1 MRTTTTEKTLDVLR
15 MLFARYGLPKELVTD
30 NGPQFTSTVFTRCMQ
45 ENGIRHSRSA
55 PYHPATNGAAERVV
69 QTFKNFLRAGK
80 DDSGSHSQKL
90 AQFLLVNRTTPHS
103 TTGVPPAELF
113 LKRSLRTRLDI
124 MRPSVDDK
132 VAAEQEKQKRYTMI
146 PVLKTAR

>member
-1 MRTTTTEKTLDVLR
+1 
-15 MLFARYGLPKELVTD
+15 MLFACYGLPKESVTD
-30 NGPQFTSTVFTRCMQ
+30 NGPQFTSTVFTRCLQ
-45 ENGIRHSRSA
+45 ENGIRRSRSA

-80 DDSGSHSQKL
+80 DDSGSHSRKL
-90 AQFLLVNRTTPHS
+90 AQFLLVNRTPPHS

-113 LKRSLRTRLDI
+113 LKRSLRTRLNI

-132 VAAEQEKQKRYTMI
+132 VVVQQEKQLRSTMI
-146 PVLKTAR
+146 SVLKTAR